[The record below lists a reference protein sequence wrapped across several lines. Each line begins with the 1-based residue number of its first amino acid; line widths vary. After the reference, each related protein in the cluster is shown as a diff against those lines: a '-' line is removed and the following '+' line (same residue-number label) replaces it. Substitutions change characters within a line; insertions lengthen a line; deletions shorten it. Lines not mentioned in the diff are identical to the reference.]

1 MRRTVFMAE
10 MSWMEYRERV
20 VTEGAVVLVPA
31 GALEQ
36 HGPHLPLGTDAIL
49 ATEMSRRVAERVD
62 AVVAPALTYGYKS
75 QPRTGGGNHFCG
87 TTSLDGETLSS
98 TVRDLI
104 REFARHGARRIAFID
119 GHYENQ
125 MFLTEGIDLAIRDA
139 RMAGHEDLRVLKM
152 RYCETIRPETL
163 ARIYPHGFP
172 GLDLEHAGVLETA
185 LMLHLFP
192 DRVDMGQVP
201 NDPPAAPP
209 SYDVYPTDTSWIPP
223 TGVLSPA
230 KNATAEIGRLLTEE
244 SVELVVGSLETA
256 FGLAGTRAT
265 GRRTVSAPARTRRRP
280 RA

>member
-1 MRRTVFMAE
+1 MPRTVFMSE

-20 VTEGAVVLVPA
+20 ARDGAVVLLPA

-49 ATEMSRRVAERVD
+49 ATEMARRVAERID
-62 AVVAPALTYGYKS
+62 GVVAPALTYGYKS

-87 TTSLDGETLSS
+87 TTSVDGGTLAA

-104 REFARHGARRIAFID
+104 REFARHGARRVAVID

-125 MFLTEGIDLAIRDA
+125 MFLTEGIDLAVRDS
-139 RMAGHEDLRVLKM
+139 GTEGFRVLKM

-163 ARIYPHGFP
+163 ARIFPHGFP

-192 DRVDMGQVP
+192 ERVDMGRVP
-201 NDPPAAPP
+201 GDPPAAPP
-209 SYDVYPTDTSWIPP
+209 PYDVYPTDTSWIPP
-223 TGVLSPA
+223 SGVLSPA
-230 KNATAEIGRLLTEE
+230 KTATSEIGRLLTDEC
-244 SVELVVGSLETA
+244 VELVVTSLETA
-256 FGLAGTRAT
+256 FGLRKS
-265 GRRTVSAPARTRRRP
+265 RR
-280 RA
+280 

>member
-1 MRRTVFMAE
+1 MRRTAFMAE

-20 VTEGAVVLVPA
+20 ATEDAVVLLPA

-49 ATEMSRRVAERVD
+49 ATEMARRVAERLD

-87 TTSLDGETLSS
+87 TTSVDGETLSA

-104 REFARHGARRIAFID
+104 REFSRHGARRVAVID

-139 RMAGHEDLRVLKM
+139 RVAGQKDLRVLKM

-163 ARIYPHGFP
+163 TRIFPHGFP

-209 SYDVYPTDTSWIPP
+209 PYDVYPTDTSWIPP

-244 SVELVVGSLETA
+244 CVELVVRSLEAA
-256 FGLAGTRAT
+256 FGLGNTRGAGRGTAQRPSGAERTRA
-265 GRRTVSAPARTRRRP
+265 
-280 RA
+280 

>member
-10 MSWMEYRERV
+10 MSWIEYRERV
-20 VTEGAVVLVPA
+20 ASERAVVLLPV

-49 ATEMSRRVAERVD
+49 ATEMARRAAERLD
-62 AVVAPALTYGYKS
+62 GVVAPALTYGYKS

-87 TTSLDGETLSS
+87 TTSLDGGTLSA

-104 REFARHGARRIAFID
+104 REFARHGARRIAVID

-139 RMAGHEDLRVLKM
+139 RAAGPEGLRVLKM

-163 ARIYPHGFP
+163 ARIFPHGFP

-209 SYDVYPTDTSWIPP
+209 PYDVYPPDTSWIPP

-244 SVELVVGSLETA
+244 CVELVVRSLEAA
-256 FGLAGTRAT
+256 FALGGTRAR
-265 GRRTVSAPARTRRRP
+265 GRAASGPSRVSRRP

>member
-1 MRRTVFMAE
+1 MPRTVFMSE
-10 MSWMEYRERV
+10 MSWIEYRERV
-20 VTEGAVVLVPA
+20 AADGGLVLLPA

-49 ATEMSRRVAERVD
+49 ATEMARRAAERLD

-87 TTSLDGETLSS
+87 TTSLDGGTLAA
-98 TVRDLI
+98 TVRDLL
-104 REFARHGARRIAFID
+104 REFVRHGARRIAVID

-125 MFLTEGIDLAIRDA
+125 MFLTEGIDLAMRDA
-139 RMAGHEDLRVLKM
+139 RAAGAEDLRVLKM

-163 ARIYPHGFP
+163 ARIFPHGFP

-185 LMLHLFP
+185 LMLHCFP
-192 DRVDMGQVP
+192 ERVDMAQVP

-209 SYDVYPTDTSWIPP
+209 PYDVYPTDTSWIPP

-230 KNATAEIGRLLTEE
+230 KAATAEIGRLLADEC
-244 SVELVVGSLETA
+244 VDLVVRSLEAA
-256 FGLAGTRAT
+256 FGPMRRPGAPRRAAPPPAR
-265 GRRTVSAPARTRRRP
+265 GRRSP

>member
-10 MSWMEYRERV
+10 MSWIEYRERV
-20 VTEGAVVLVPA
+20 ASERAVVLLPV

-49 ATEMSRRVAERVD
+49 ATEMARRAAERLD
-62 AVVAPALTYGYKS
+62 GVVAPALTYGYKS

-87 TTSLDGETLSS
+87 TTSLDGGTLSA

-104 REFARHGARRIAFID
+104 REFARHGARRIAVID

-139 RMAGHEDLRVLKM
+139 RAAGPEGLRVLKM

-163 ARIYPHGFP
+163 ARIFPHGFP

-209 SYDVYPTDTSWIPP
+209 PYDVYPPDTSWIPP

-244 SVELVVGSLETA
+244 CVELVVRSLEA
-256 FGLAGTRAT
+256 ALALGGTRAR
-265 GRRTVSAPARTRRRP
+265 GRAASGPSRVSRRP

>member
-1 MRRTVFMAE
+1 MRRTVYMAE

-20 VTEGAVVLVPA
+20 ASERAVVLLPV

-49 ATEMSRRVAERVD
+49 ATEMARRAAERLD
-62 AVVAPALTYGYKS
+62 GVVAPALTYGYKS

-87 TTSLDGETLSS
+87 TTSLDGGTLSA

-104 REFARHGARRIAFID
+104 REFARHGARRIAVID

-139 RMAGHEDLRVLKM
+139 RAAGPEGLRVLKM

-163 ARIYPHGFP
+163 ARIFPNGFP

-209 SYDVYPTDTSWIPP
+209 PYDVYPPDTSWIPP

-244 SVELVVGSLETA
+244 CVELVVRSLEAA
-256 FGLAGTRAT
+256 FALGGTRAR
-265 GRRTVSAPARTRRRP
+265 GRAASGSSRVSRRP

>member
-139 RMAGHEDLRVLKM
+139 GWRAWRTSASSRCGTAR
-152 RYCETIRPETL
+152 RSAPRPW
-163 ARIYPHGFP
+163 P
-172 GLDLEHAGVLETA
+172 G
-185 LMLHLFP
+185 
-192 DRVDMGQVP
+192 
-201 NDPPAAPP
+201 
-209 SYDVYPTDTSWIPP
+209 SIP
-223 TGVLSPA
+223 TGSPA
-230 KNATAEIGRLLTEE
+230 SISST
-244 SVELVVGSLETA
+244 
-256 FGLAGTRAT
+256 
-265 GRRTVSAPARTRRRP
+265 PASSRP
-280 RA
+280 R

>member
-10 MSWMEYRERV
+10 MSWIEYRERV
-20 VTEGAVVLVPA
+20 ASERAVVLLPV

-49 ATEMSRRVAERVD
+49 ATEMARRAAERLD
-62 AVVAPALTYGYKS
+62 GVVAPALTYGYKS

-87 TTSLDGETLSS
+87 TTSLDGGTLSA

-104 REFARHGARRIAFID
+104 REFARHGARRIAVID

-139 RMAGHEDLRVLKM
+139 RAAGPEGLRVLKM

-163 ARIYPHGFP
+163 GRIFPHGFP

-209 SYDVYPTDTSWIPP
+209 PYDVYPPDTSWIPP

-244 SVELVVGSLETA
+244 CVELVVRSLEAA
-256 FGLAGTRAT
+256 FALGGTRAR
-265 GRRTVSAPARTRRRP
+265 GRAASGPSRVSRRP

>member
-1 MRRTVFMAE
+1 MARSVFMSE

-20 VTEGAVVLVPA
+20 VTEGAVVLLPV

-36 HGPHLPLGTDAIL
+36 HGPHLPLGTDVIL
-49 ATEMSRRVAERVD
+49 ATEMARRVAERVGG
-62 AVVAPALTYGYKS
+62 VVAPALSYGYKS

-87 TTSLDGETLSS
+87 TTSLDGGTLTA
-98 TVRDLI
+98 TVRDLV
-104 REFARHGARRIAFID
+104 RELARHGARQIAVID

-139 RMAGHEDLRVLKM
+139 GAESPGGLRVLKM

-163 ARIYPHGFP
+163 ARIYPQGFP

-209 SYDVYPTDTSWIPP
+209 PFDVYPTDTSWIPP

-230 KNATAEIGRLLTEE
+230 KAATAEIGRLLTDEC
-244 SVELVVGSLETA
+244 VELVVRALEAA
-256 FGLAGTRAT
+256 FPRPGLPHAGRW
-265 GRRTVSAPARTRRRP
+265 V
-280 RA
+280 

>member
-1 MRRTVFMAE
+1 MSGGERMPRTVFMAE
-10 MSWMEYRERV
+10 MSWMEYRERL
-20 VTEGAVVLVPA
+20 TEGAVVYLPV

-49 ATEMSRRVAERVD
+49 ATEMARRVAERLD
-62 AVVAPALTYGYKS
+62 GIVAPALTYGYKS
-75 QPRTGGGNHFCG
+75 QPRTGGGNHLCG
-87 TTSLDGETLSS
+87 TTSLDGATLTA
-98 TVRDLI
+98 TVHDLL
-104 REFARHGARRIAFID
+104 REFARHGARRIAVID

-125 MFLTEGIDLAIRDA
+125 MFLTEGIDLAIREA
-139 RMAGHEDLRVLKM
+139 RNAGPGHLRVLKM

-163 ARIYPHGFP
+163 ARIFPHGFP

-209 SYDVYPTDTSWIPP
+209 PYDVYPTDTSWIPP

-230 KNATAEIGRLLTEE
+230 KNATAAIGRLLTEE
-244 SVELVVGSLETA
+244 CVELVVRSLEAA
-256 FGLAGTRAT
+256 F
-265 GRRTVSAPARTRRRP
+265 AR
-280 RA
+280 

>member
-10 MSWMEYRERV
+10 MSWIEYRERV
-20 VTEGAVVLVPA
+20 ASERAVVLLPV

-49 ATEMSRRVAERVD
+49 ATEMARRAAERLD
-62 AVVAPALTYGYKS
+62 GVVAPALTYGYKS

-87 TTSLDGETLSS
+87 TTSLDGGTLSA

-104 REFARHGARRIAFID
+104 REFARHGARRIAVID

-139 RMAGHEDLRVLKM
+139 RAAGPEGLRVLKM

-163 ARIYPHGFP
+163 ARIFPNGFP

-209 SYDVYPTDTSWIPP
+209 PYDVYPPDTSWIPP

-244 SVELVVGSLETA
+244 CVELVVRSLEA
-256 FGLAGTRAT
+256 ALALGGTRAR
-265 GRRTVSAPARTRRRP
+265 GRAASGPSRVSRRP